1 MMKLPPQ
8 AGAPPAS
15 NPDVFDASC
24 SARHALELI
33 STKWAILIMSALAAG
48 PMRNG
53 ALLRK
58 IEGISQKMLT
68 QTLKDLERNGLVQR
82 HDHQTNPPH
91 VEYSLSSVGLSLSE
105 TLISLDRW
113 AERNFPELDY
123 FREQY
128 DAAASEAKAARRRKV
143 RLA

>member
-1 MMKLPPQ
+1 MKLPPQ
-8 AGAPPAS
+8 AGAPSAS

-58 IEGISQKMLT
+58 VEGISQKMLT

-82 HDHQTNPPH
+82 HDQQTNPPH
-91 VEYSLSSVGLSLSE
+91 VEYSLSAVGLSLSE

-113 AERNFPELDY
+113 AERNFPELDR
-123 FREQY
+123 FREKY
-128 DAAASEAKAARRRKV
+128 DTAASEAKAARRRKI
-143 RLA
+143 RLP

>member
-1 MMKLPPQ
+1 MKLPPQ
-8 AGAPPAS
+8 AGAPSAS

-33 STKWAILIMSALAAG
+33 STKWAILIMSALAEG

-58 IEGISQKMLT
+58 VEGISQKMLT

-82 HDHQTNPPH
+82 HDQQTNPPH
-91 VEYSLSSVGLSLSE
+91 VEYSLSAVGLSLSE

-113 AERNFPELDY
+113 AERNFPELDR
-123 FREQY
+123 FREKY
-128 DAAASEAKAARRRKV
+128 DTAASEAKAARRRKI
-143 RLA
+143 RLP

>member
-1 MMKLPPQ
+1 MKLPPQ
-8 AGAPPAS
+8 AGGPPAS

-33 STKWAILIMSALAAG
+33 STKWAILIMSALATG
-48 PMRNG
+48 SMRNG

-58 IEGISQKMLT
+58 VDGISQKMLT

-82 HDHQTNPPH
+82 HDQQTIPPH
-91 VEYSLSSVGLSLSE
+91 VEYSLSAIGLSLSE

-113 AERNFPELDY
+113 AERNFPELDR
-123 FREQY
+123 FRAQF
-128 DAAASEAKAARRRKV
+128 DAATGAAKAAK
-143 RLA
+143 RLKIRAP

>member
-1 MMKLPPQ
+1 MKLPPQ
-8 AGAPPAS
+8 AGASSAS

-58 IEGISQKMLT
+58 VEGISQKMLT

-82 HDHQTNPPH
+82 HDQQTNPPH
-91 VEYSLSSVGLSLSE
+91 VEYSLSAIGLSLSE

-113 AERNFPELDY
+113 AERNFPELDR
-123 FREQY
+123 FREKY
-128 DAAASEAKAARRRKV
+128 DTAASEAKAARRRKI
-143 RLA
+143 RLP

>member
-1 MMKLPPQ
+1 MKLPPQ
-8 AGAPPAS
+8 AGAPSAS

-58 IEGISQKMLT
+58 VEGISQKMLT

-82 HDHQTNPPH
+82 HDQQTNPPH
-91 VEYSLSSVGLSLSE
+91 VEYSLSAVGLSLSE
-105 TLISLDRW
+105 TLISLDLW
-113 AERNFPELDY
+113 AERNFPELDR
-123 FREQY
+123 FREKY
-128 DAAASEAKAARRRKV
+128 DTAASEAKAARRRKI
-143 RLA
+143 RLP

>member
-1 MMKLPPQ
+1 MKLPPQ
-8 AGAPPAS
+8 AGAPSAS

-58 IEGISQKMLT
+58 VEGISQKMLT

-82 HDHQTNPPH
+82 HDQQTNPPH
-91 VEYSLSSVGLSLSE
+91 VEYSLSAVGLSLSE

-113 AERNFPELDY
+113 AERNFPELDR
-123 FREQY
+123 FREKY
-128 DAAASEAKAARRRKV
+128 DTASSEAKAGRRRKI
-143 RLA
+143 RLP

>member
-1 MMKLPPQ
+1 MKLPLQ
-8 AGAPPAS
+8 AGAPSAS

-58 IEGISQKMLT
+58 VEGISQKMLT

-82 HDHQTNPPH
+82 HDQQTNPPH
-91 VEYSLSSVGLSLSE
+91 VEYSLSAVGLSLSE

-113 AERNFPELDY
+113 AEWNFPELDR
-123 FREQY
+123 FREKY
-128 DAAASEAKAARRRKV
+128 DTAASEAKAARRRKI
-143 RLA
+143 RLP

>member
-1 MMKLPPQ
+1 MKLPQQ
-8 AGAPPAS
+8 AGAPSAS

-53 ALLRK
+53 PLLRK
-58 IEGISQKMLT
+58 VEGISQKMLT

-82 HDHQTNPPH
+82 HDQQTNPPH
-91 VEYSLSSVGLSLSE
+91 VEYSLSAVGLSLSE

-113 AERNFPELDY
+113 AERNFPELDR
-123 FREQY
+123 FREKY
-128 DAAASEAKAARRRKV
+128 DTAASEAKAARRRKI
-143 RLA
+143 RLP